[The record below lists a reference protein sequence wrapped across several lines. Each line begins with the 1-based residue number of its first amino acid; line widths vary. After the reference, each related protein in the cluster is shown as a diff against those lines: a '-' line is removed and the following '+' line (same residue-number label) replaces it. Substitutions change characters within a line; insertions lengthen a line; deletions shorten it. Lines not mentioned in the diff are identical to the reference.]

1 MGARP
6 GITACCEDEAMADPP
21 LGADPLFDPRPEVS
35 PELAAA
41 LLHDVYGIA
50 GELTAL
56 HGERD
61 LNFRVDATDGR
72 RYLLKVHHP
81 FDSGDVVEMRTRAMA
96 HVRRVDP
103 SLPVPVVVATP
114 AGADRAAIAGADG
127 RVSDVQV
134 FSFLEGVRH
143 AASLR
148 DRLDL
153 LDHETGAVVEAA
165 IGRFDA
171 HVAPRLCALRAQ
183 VVHNDMNPHNVLVDG
198 TGRIVG
204 VTDFGDTTHTALVC
218 DLAVALE
225 EVLAGRTDG
234 LAMAEPMIAGYC
246 DLTPLEDAEAE
257 VLLDLVAARAATD
270 VVVTTWRR
278 LHHPHAWE
286 LPDASLRL
294 LRRIGAEGPAELA
307 AHLAAVA
314 RRESGAAPAMSYS
327 TRPTGELLA
336 ARRRVLGPLELHYDE
351 PLHLVRGRGA
361 HVFDA
366 DGRRYLDAYNN
377 VPVAG

>member
-1 MGARP
+1 MGGPP
-6 GITACCEDEAMADPP
+6 GITARRRACCEDEAMADPHLAADRPLGADPPPAADPP

-134 FSFLEGVRH
+134 FSFLEGVHPDPAALDDDACFEWGRCTARLGRALRGFFHPAAGYRIQWDVRH

-153 LDHETGAVVEAA
+153 LD
-165 IGRFDA
+165 
-171 HVAPRLCALRAQ
+171 
-183 VVHNDMNPHNVLVDG
+183 
-198 TGRIVG
+198 
-204 VTDFGDTTHTALVC
+204 
-218 DLAVALE
+218 
-225 EVLAGRTDG
+225 
-234 LAMAEPMIAGYC
+234 
-246 DLTPLEDAEAE
+246 
-257 VLLDLVAARAATD
+257 
-270 VVVTTWRR
+270 
-278 LHHPHAWE
+278 
-286 LPDASLRL
+286 
-294 LRRIGAEGPAELA
+294 
-307 AHLAAVA
+307 
-314 RRESGAAPAMSYS
+314 
-327 TRPTGELLA
+327 
-336 ARRRVLGPLELHYDE
+336 
-351 PLHLVRGRGA
+351 
-361 HVFDA
+361 
-366 DGRRYLDAYNN
+366 
-377 VPVAG
+377 